1 MIDRANQ
8 NASPSANSSME
19 SNDDT
24 FAAIPIETSAVIRK
38 HSRSFSLAARWLPID
53 IRGDVEKLYAW
64 CRWCDEAV
72 DSAGDQNEAASR
84 LAVLREDIQ
93 RVFEGKKVQHPAS
106 EWLADLVQ
114 SRGIRQT
121 DALDLLDGM
130 EMDLHLGQVQNEEGL
145 LRYCYCAA
153 GVVGLMMCRVM
164 GVKSQLAEKHAI
176 DLGVAMQLTNIARDI
191 AEDWNRGRCYIPKTW
206 LQVKLPGHASSPM
219 DLENGSVRPPSHD
232 DISKC
237 VERLL
242 AIAEVRY
249 TSGLRGIAMLPLGCR
264 PAIDLAAKLYRE
276 IGREISRRETRV
288 MDGLIEFPGMRIT
301 FVACNALS
309 VSLTKYAI
317 GALLSARLPKFVFQS
332 VKDKMMTISKE
343 QKMRDAMYL
352 AFLGVSL
359 TSFMGSALFMMVA
372 MNPKDPS
379 YAGLPIFYA
388 IGCVGIGIVT
398 NVLARKSA
406 LQESEARSR

>member
-8 NASPSANSSME
+8 NASPQAIVSMQANQ
-19 SNDDT
+19 DT

-38 HSRSFSLAARWLPID
+38 HSRSFSLAARWLPVD
-53 IRGDVEKLYAW
+53 VRGDVEKLYAW

-72 DSAGDQNEAASR
+72 DGDGDPNEAASR
-84 LAVLREDIQ
+84 LAVLREDVQ

-114 SRGIRQT
+114 SRGIQQT
-121 DALDLLDGM
+121 EALDLLAGM
-130 EMDLHLGQVQNEEGL
+130 EMDLHLGQVENEEEL
-145 LRYCYCAA
+145 LRYSYCAA

-164 GVKSQLAEKHAI
+164 GVKSQIAEKHAT
-176 DLGVAMQLTNIARDI
+176 DLGVAMQLTNIARDV

-206 LQVKLPGHASSPM
+206 LQVELPRDASSQM
-219 DLENGSVRPPSHD
+219 DLENVSVRPPSNA
-232 DISKC
+232 DIRKC

-242 AIAEVRY
+242 TMAEVRY
-249 TSGLRGIAMLPLGCR
+249 TSGLRGIDMLPLGCR

-276 IGREISRRETRV
+276 IGREILRRETRV
-288 MDGLIEFPGMRIT
+288 MDGRIAVPSMRIT
-301 FVACNALS
+301 YVACNALL
-309 VSLTKYAI
+309 VSLTSYAI
-317 GALLSARLPKFVFQS
+317 GALLSTRLPKFVFHS
-332 VKDKMMTISKE
+332 EKDKMMTISKE

-352 AFLGVSL
+352 AYLGVSL

-379 YAGLPIFYA
+379 YAGLPILYA
-388 IGCVGIGIVT
+388 IGCAGIGIVT

-406 LQESEARSR
+406 LQKCDASSC

>member
-1 MIDRANQ
+1 
-8 NASPSANSSME
+8 
-19 SNDDT
+19 
-24 FAAIPIETSAVIRK
+24 
-38 HSRSFSLAARWLPID
+38 
-53 IRGDVEKLYAW
+53 
-64 CRWCDEAV
+64 
-72 DSAGDQNEAASR
+72 
-84 LAVLREDIQ
+84 
-93 RVFEGKKVQHPAS
+93 
-106 EWLADLVQ
+106 
-114 SRGIRQT
+114 
-121 DALDLLDGM
+121 
-130 EMDLHLGQVQNEEGL
+130 
-145 LRYCYCAA
+145 
-153 GVVGLMMCRVM
+153 
-164 GVKSQLAEKHAI
+164 
-176 DLGVAMQLTNIARDI
+176 
-191 AEDWNRGRCYIPKTW
+191 
-206 LQVKLPGHASSPM
+206 
-219 DLENGSVRPPSHD
+219 
-232 DISKC
+232 

-288 MDGLIEFPGMRIT
+288 MDGRIAVPGMRVT

-398 NVLARKSA
+398 NVLARKIA
-406 LQESEARSR
+406 LQESEARSS

>member
-8 NASPSANSSME
+8 NASPPAIVSMQANQ
-19 SNDDT
+19 DT

-38 HSRSFSLAARWLPID
+38 HSRSFSLAARWLPEG

-72 DSAGDQNEAASR
+72 DGDGDPNEAACR
-84 LAVLREDIQ
+84 LAVLREDVQ
-93 RVFEGKKVQHPAS
+93 KVFEGKKVQHPAS

-114 SRGIRQT
+114 SRGIRQEE
-121 DALDLLDGM
+121 ALDLLAGM
-130 EMDLHLGQVQNEEGL
+130 EMDLHLGQIENEERL

-164 GVKSQLAEKHAI
+164 GVKSQLAEKHAT
-176 DLGVAMQLTNIARDI
+176 DLGVAMQLTNIARDV
-191 AEDWNRGRCYIPKTW
+191 AEDWNRGRCYIPQTW
-206 LQVKLPGHASSPM
+206 LQVDLPRDTSSQM
-219 DLENGSVRPPSHD
+219 DLENVSVRPPSNA
-232 DISKC
+232 DIRKC

-242 AIAEVRY
+242 TMAEVRY
-249 TSGLRGIAMLPLGCR
+249 TSGLRGIDMLPLGCR

-276 IGREISRRETRV
+276 IGREILRRETRV
-288 MDGLIEFPGMRIT
+288 MDGRISVPSMRIT
-301 FVACNALS
+301 YVACNALL
-309 VSLTKYAI
+309 VSLTSYAI
-317 GALLSARLPKFVFQS
+317 GALLSTRLPKFVFHS
-332 VKDKMMTISKE
+332 DKDKMMTISKE

-352 AFLGVSL
+352 AYLGVSL

-379 YAGLPIFYA
+379 YAGLPILYA
-388 IGCVGIGIVT
+388 IICVGIGIVT

-406 LQESEARSR
+406 VQKCDASSC